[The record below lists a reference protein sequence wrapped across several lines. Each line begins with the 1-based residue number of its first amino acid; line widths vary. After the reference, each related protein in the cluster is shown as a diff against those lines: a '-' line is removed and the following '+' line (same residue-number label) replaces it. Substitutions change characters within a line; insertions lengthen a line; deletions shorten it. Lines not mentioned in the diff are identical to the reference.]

1 MEIGPPEDQ
10 LVSSTS
16 EGVFHATVV
25 YLSWV
30 TEDKRSPCTRNS
42 RAGMQ
47 QLEAAIKL
55 RDPNNK
61 VLFTHHPCDVAV
73 SEHSNP

>member
-10 LVSSTS
+10 LVY
-16 EGVFHATVV
+16 ATVV

-61 VLFTHHPCDVAV
+61 VPFTHYPCDVAV